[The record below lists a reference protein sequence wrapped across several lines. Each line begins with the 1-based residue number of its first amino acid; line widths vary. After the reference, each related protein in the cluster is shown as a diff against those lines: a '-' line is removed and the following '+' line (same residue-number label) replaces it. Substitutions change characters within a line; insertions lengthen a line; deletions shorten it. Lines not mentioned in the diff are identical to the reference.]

1 MARFMHF
8 SRILSQV
15 ASRMFELTSSD
26 IVKYTLWIL
35 ISFSAITW
43 GTIFFKSWVFWMVG
57 RDNSHYGKAF
67 WAAADLKAAALSDQE
82 RSIMGRIAGAG
93 FSVLNDIRSN
103 TSRPLELSGNIQ
115 SILERSLRQQISKE
129 RKVLESGLS
138 MLASIGST
146 APFVGLFGTVWGIMH
161 ALEGISKAK
170 SASLDVVAGPIGEA
184 LIATAIGIAAA
195 IPAVLAY
202 NYFLRKLKLCEA
214 ELEYFATDFL
224 NLAVRSNL
232 KTQGEK

>member
-1 MARFMHF
+1 MIA
-8 SRILSQV
+8 
-15 ASRMFELTSSD
+15 LTSSD

-43 GTIFFKSWVFWMVG
+43 GIIFFKSWVFWTVG
-57 RDNSHYGKAF
+57 RDNSAYGKDF
-67 WAAADLKAAALSDQE
+67 WAAADLPAAAAVAQANSA
-82 RSIMGRIAGAG
+82 MGRIAGAG
-93 FSVLNDIRSN
+93 FHVLEDTRNHA
-103 TSRPLELSGNIQ
+103 TRPLELSGDIQ

-202 NYFLRKLKLCEA
+202 NYFLRKMKLCEA
-214 ELEYFATDFL
+214 ELDYFATDFL
-224 NLAVRSNL
+224 NLAVRSSL
-232 KTQGEK
+232 KTGGGE

>member
-1 MARFMHF
+1 MIQF
-8 SRILSQV
+8 S
-15 ASRMFELTSSD
+15 SSD

-43 GTIFFKSWVFWMVG
+43 GIIFFKRWIFWAVS
-57 RDNSHYGKAF
+57 RANQIYSSAF
-67 WAAADLKAAALSDQE
+67 WAAATLNDASQVEQE
-82 RSIMGRIAGAG
+82 KSAMGRIAGAG
-93 FSVLNDIRSN
+93 FNVLNDVHSN
-103 TSRPLELSGNIQ
+103 ASRALELSGDIQ

-129 RKVLESGLS
+129 RKVLEQGLA

-202 NYFLRKLKLCEA
+202 NYFLSRMKQCEA
-214 ELEYFATDFL
+214 ELDYFATDFL
-224 NLAVRSNL
+224 NLAVKSSL
-232 KTQGEK
+232 KTNEDK

>member
-1 MARFMHF
+1 
-8 SRILSQV
+8 
-15 ASRMFELTSSD
+15 MFELSSSD

-35 ISFSAITW
+35 VPFSAITW
-43 GTIFFKSWVFWMVG
+43 GMIFFKSWVFWTVG
-57 RDNSHYGKAF
+57 RDNSSYGKEF
-67 WAAADLKAAALSDQE
+67 WAAADLRAASLADQE
-82 RSIMGRIAGAG
+82 KSAMGRIAGAG
-93 FSVLNDIRSN
+93 FNVLNDTRSN
-103 TSRPLELSGNIQ
+103 TSRPLELSGDIQ

-202 NYFLRKLKLCEA
+202 NYFLRKLKLSEA
-214 ELEYFATDFL
+214 ELDYFATDFL
-224 NLAVRSNL
+224 NLAVRSSL
-232 KTQGEK
+232 KTNEEK

>member
-1 MARFMHF
+1 
-8 SRILSQV
+8 V
-15 ASRMFELTSSD
+15 
-26 IVKYTLWIL
+26 
-35 ISFSAITW
+35 
-43 GTIFFKSWVFWMVG
+43 
-57 RDNSHYGKAF
+57 
-67 WAAADLKAAALSDQE
+67 DQE
-82 RSIMGRIAGAG
+82 KSAMGHIAGAG
-93 FSVLNDIRSN
+93 FNVLNDVRST
-103 TSRPLELSGNIQ
+103 TSRPLELSGDIQ

-202 NYFLRKLKLCEA
+202 NYFLRKMKLCEA
-214 ELEYFATDFL
+214 ELDYFATDFL
-224 NLAVRSNL
+224 NLAVRSSL
-232 KTQGEK
+232 KTNEEK